1 MNITKMRFEQGYA
14 VASTSGDIR
23 LHPKDPVYLNC
34 RASEEQASLR
44 AQSCTAYHAYGTNPG
59 LSAHGHFSV
68 VVCALVRCVYVVALA
83 WHTMPRVGVMQVPI
97 IVFHPVFA
105 KFLHLA
111 RDCRPD
117 AQTLKFTKK
126 LVETA
131 KWYFKNEV
139 EDFIPVMQKLFQ
151 KYLVGV
157 AGLSSIGD
165 GKSSTNFS
173 MQVMSL
179 TSSS

>member
-1 MNITKMRFEQGYA
+1 
-14 VASTSGDIR
+14 
-23 LHPKDPVYLNC
+23 
-34 RASEEQASLR
+34 
-44 AQSCTAYHAYGTNPG
+44 
-59 LSAHGHFSV
+59 
-68 VVCALVRCVYVVALA
+68 
-83 WHTMPRVGVMQVPI
+83 MQVPI

-105 KFLHLA
+105 KYLYLA
-111 RDCRPD
+111 RDSCPD

-139 EDFIPVMQKLFQ
+139 EDFTPVMQKMFQ
-151 KYLVGV
+151 KYLAAV

-165 GKSSTNFS
+165 GKSSTDFS

-179 TSSS
+179 MSKFMASHNLLLQKHVGAALLIKQR